1 MLSGLF
7 RVTENTFAHRR
18 QWRNL
23 HLLLERADLP
33 LRTVEFTWLL
43 IGCSFVLGV
52 VAALAGS
59 SSLVILAMFLV
70 GGFVPY
76 LFVWFKASKRMRTFE
91 DQLPG
96 ILITIAAALKA
107 G

>member
-43 IGCSFVLGV
+43 IGCSFVGTPPWNVLLHPWV
-52 VAALAGS
+52 SVEPIVTLAGAGAFANRLS
-59 SSLVILAMFLV
+59 IS
-70 GGFVPY
+70 PE
-76 LFVWFKASKRMRTFE
+76 ASR
-91 DQLPG
+91 
-96 ILITIAAALKA
+96 
-107 G
+107 